1 LDGIEMEALAE
12 GGEIIQNLG
21 ERLLGRVTLDDI
33 RDPYSGNVLVPV
45 NTMITE
51 AHIKLIDDAGIE
63 KVVARSAL
71 SCRSKHG
78 ICAKCYG
85 KDLARGRMVNIGEAV
100 GIIAAQSIG
109 EPGTQLTMRT
119 FHVGGTAMV
128 VEQSSIKF
136 SHPGI
141 ARYKDLK
148 ASLGREGELVAM
160 NRNGMVALEDENGR
174 ERETYAIVY
183 GAKVKVKD
191 GQKVEAGTL
200 LAEWDPYTIPILT
213 DVPGKTKFMD
223 LVEEITVMEHIDE
236 VTGLSRS
243 VIIEPK
249 DPELRPR
256 ILITDNAGK
265 ILKIPGTKN
274 QARYN
279 LPVGAHMFIKEGSE
293 VFAGDVLVKI
303 PRETT
308 KTKDITGG
316 LPRVVELF
324 EARRPKECAV
334 VTEIDGEVSYGKD
347 TKGKRKVTVTP
358 ELGAPKD
365 YMIPKSKHISVHE
378 GDFVRAGEPLMDGAV
393 DPHDILRIRGE
404 KDLAKYLVNEVQEV
418 YRLQGVRINDKH
430 IEVIVRQMLKRV
442 KIKDPGDTET
452 IEGEYLDKFLFEAEN
467 QRVVG
472 QGQTPAIAEPFLLGI
487 TKASLNTESFLSAAS
502 FQETTRVL
510 TEASVQGKVDHL
522 VGLKENVLMGRLVP
536 AGTGFPVYRKV
547 DIELGDEDIF
557 EDDLV
562 EKVLDR

>member
-1 LDGIEMEALAE
+1 
-12 GGEIIQNLG
+12 
-21 ERLLGRVTLDDI
+21 
-33 RDPYSGNVLVPV
+33 
-45 NTMITE
+45 
-51 AHIKLIDDAGIE
+51 
-63 KVVARSAL
+63 
-71 SCRSKHG
+71 
-78 ICAKCYG
+78 
-85 KDLARGRMVNIGEAV
+85 
-100 GIIAAQSIG
+100 
-109 EPGTQLTMRT
+109 
-119 FHVGGTAMV
+119 

-256 ILITDNAGK
+256 ILITDNSGK

-536 AGTGFPVYRKV
+536 AGTGFPIYRKV

-562 EKVLDR
+562 

>member
-1 LDGIEMEALAE
+1 M
-12 GGEIIQNLG
+12 
-21 ERLLGRVTLDDI
+21 
-33 RDPYSGNVLVPV
+33 

-213 DVPGKTKFMD
+213 DVPGKAKFMD

-249 DPELRPR
+249 DPELSPR
-256 ILITDNAGK
+256 ILITDDSGK

-279 LPVGAHMFIKEGSE
+279 LPVGAHMFIKEGEE

-358 ELGAPKD
+358 ELGQPKD
-365 YMIPKSKHISVHE
+365 YMIPKSKHVSVHE

-442 KIKDPGDTET
+442 KIKDPGDSET
-452 IEGEYLDKFLFEAEN
+452 IEGEYVDKFLFEAEN

-510 TEASVQGKVDHL
+510 TEASVEGKVDHL

-536 AGTGFPVYRKV
+536 AGTGFPIYRKV
-547 DIELGDEDIF
+547 DIELGDEEIF
-557 EDDLV
+557 EDELV
-562 EKVLDR
+562 